1 MLIDLDLS
9 DGRPLYQ
16 QIVDEVR
23 RAVAQGAL
31 EPDDPLP
38 SVRALATELRVNP
51 NTVQQ
56 AYRELERAGVV
67 YSRRGQGTFAARP
80 RGGGERERLLH
91 DVVERALKDARRF
104 GFSPYELA
112 GAIARAAEMD
122 DSTPQPEHAS

>member
-1 MLIDLDLS
+1 MLIDLDLA

-31 EPDDPLP
+31 APDDALP

-67 YSRRGQGTFAARP
+67 YSRRGQGTFAARN
-80 RGGGERERLLH
+80 GVAEHRELLLR
-91 DVVERALKDARRF
+91 DVTERALKEARRF
-104 GFSPYELA
+104 GFTPYDLA
-112 GAIARAAEMD
+112 GAVVRAVEDAAD
-122 DSTPQPEHAS
+122 DTPSTGE